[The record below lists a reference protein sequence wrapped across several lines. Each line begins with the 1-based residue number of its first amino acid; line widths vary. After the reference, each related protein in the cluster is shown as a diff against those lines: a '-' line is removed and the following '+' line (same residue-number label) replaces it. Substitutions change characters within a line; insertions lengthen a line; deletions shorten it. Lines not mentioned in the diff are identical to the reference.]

1 MNSSIVY
8 VYLGIV
14 MIIVL
19 ATTFYVRTI
28 KTKLDTKV
36 DAMFQLVQSLVNEVN
51 LLKSSQLAHSKPKE
65 VIQLDINSSNNKL
78 VVTENQN
85 SANEDSDDED
95 SANEDSDDEDSAGE
109 DSDDEDSAGEDSAGE
124 ESAGEESDDKSY
136 DSLGIDNNKDLFK
149 KTVQMT
155 NDSPHQVNMQSE
167 LTQQVAQ
174 QLAQQVAV
182 QEVSVDLPEK
192 SVDIQEVSVN
202 LPEVSGDLPEVSG
215 DLPEVSGDLPEKSV
229 DIQEVSVDLPK
240 VSVDLQ
246 EVDVEIKAVQLE
258 SSETDYDN
266 LTVKQ
271 LKEMVSKKGGKVT
284 GKKKG
289 ELIEFLL
296 S

>member
-85 SANEDSDDED
+85 SAG
-95 SANEDSDDEDSAGE
+95 EDSDDEDSAGE
-109 DSDDEDSAGEDSAGE
+109 DSDDEDSADEDSAGEDSAGE
-124 ESAGEESDDKSY
+124 NSDDESY
-136 DSLGIDNNKDLFK
+136 DSLGIENNKDLFK

-182 QEVSVDLPEK
+182 QEVSVDLPE
-192 SVDIQEVSVN
+192 
-202 LPEVSGDLPEVSG
+202 VSGDLPEVSG
-215 DLPEVSGDLPEKSV
+215 DLPEVSGDLPEKSMDIQEVSVDLPEKSV
-229 DIQEVSVDLPK
+229 DIQEVSVDLPE

-258 SSETDYDN
+258 SSETEYDN

>member
-85 SANEDSDDED
+85 SA
-95 SANEDSDDEDSAGE
+95 GE
-109 DSDDEDSAGEDSAGE
+109 DSDDEDSADEDSDGEDSAGE
-124 ESAGEESDDKSY
+124 NSDDESY
-136 DSLGIDNNKDLFK
+136 DSLGIENNKDLFK

-182 QEVSVDLPEK
+182 QEVSVDLPE
-192 SVDIQEVSVN
+192 
-202 LPEVSGDLPEVSG
+202 VSGDLPEVSG
-215 DLPEVSGDLPEKSV
+215 DLPEVSGDLPEKSMDIQEVSVDLPEKSV
-229 DIQEVSVDLPK
+229 DIQEVSVDLPE

-258 SSETDYDN
+258 SSETEYDN

>member
-85 SANEDSDDED
+85 SA
-95 SANEDSDDEDSAGE
+95 GE

-124 ESAGEESDDKSY
+124 NSDDESY
-136 DSLGIDNNKDLFK
+136 DSLGIENNKDLFK

-182 QEVSVDLPEK
+182 QEVSVDLPE
-192 SVDIQEVSVN
+192 
-202 LPEVSGDLPEVSG
+202 VSGDLPEVSG
-215 DLPEVSGDLPEKSV
+215 DLPEVSGDLPEKSMDIQEVSVDLPEKSV
-229 DIQEVSVDLPK
+229 DIQEVSVDLPE

-258 SSETDYDN
+258 SSETEYDN

>member
-85 SANEDSDDED
+85 SAG
-95 SANEDSDDEDSAGE
+95 EDSDDEDSAGE
-109 DSDDEDSAGEDSAGE
+109 DSDDEDSADEDSAGEDSAGE
-124 ESAGEESDDKSY
+124 NSDDESY
-136 DSLGIDNNKDLFK
+136 DSLGIENNKDLFK

-182 QEVSVDLPEK
+182 QEVSVDLPE
-192 SVDIQEVSVN
+192 
-202 LPEVSGDLPEVSG
+202 VSGDLPEVSG
-215 DLPEVSGDLPEKSV
+215 DLPEVPGDLPEKSMDIQEVSVDLPEKSV
-229 DIQEVSVDLPK
+229 DIQEVSVDLPE

-258 SSETDYDN
+258 SSETEYDN

>member
-51 LLKSSQLAHSKPKE
+51 QLKSSQVSSSKHKE

-78 VVTENQN
+78 HV
-85 SANEDSDDED
+85 SDQ
-95 SANEDSDDEDSAGE
+95 
-109 DSDDEDSAGEDSAGE
+109 
-124 ESAGEESDDKSY
+124 EESDDEESDDDSY
-136 DSLGIDNNKDLFK
+136 DSSDSENEQELLNKTINLS
-149 KTVQMT
+149 
-155 NDSPHQVNMQSE
+155 NDSPHQVNMHSE
-167 LTQQVAQ
+167 VAQ
-174 QLAQQVAV
+174 EVAQEVAVHEVAVEEVAV
-182 QEVSVDLPEK
+182 QEVALQEVAVEEVAVQEVAVQE
-192 SVDIQEVSVN
+192 VDIHEVSLG
-202 LPEVSGDLPEVSG
+202 LPEVDVE
-215 DLPEVSGDLPEKSV
+215 E
-229 DIQEVSVDLPK
+229 
-240 VSVDLQ
+240 
-246 EVDVEIKAVQLE
+246 VEIKAVQLE
-258 SSETDYDN
+258 SSETEYEK

-271 LKEMVSKKGGKVT
+271 LKEMVTKKGGKAT

>member
-85 SANEDSDDED
+85 SA
-95 SANEDSDDEDSAGE
+95 GE
-109 DSDDEDSAGEDSAGE
+109 DSDDEDSAGEDSAAE
-124 ESAGEESDDKSY
+124 DSAGEDSAGENSDDESY
-136 DSLGIDNNKDLFK
+136 DSLGIENNKDLFK

-182 QEVSVDLPEK
+182 QEVSVDLPE
-192 SVDIQEVSVN
+192 
-202 LPEVSGDLPEVSG
+202 VSGDLPEVSG
-215 DLPEVSGDLPEKSV
+215 DLPEVSGDLPEKSMDIQEVSVDLPEKSV
-229 DIQEVSVDLPK
+229 DIQEVSVDLPE

-258 SSETDYDN
+258 SSETEYDN

>member
-85 SANEDSDDED
+85 SAGEDSDDED
-95 SANEDSDDEDSAGE
+95 SA
-109 DSDDEDSAGEDSAGE
+109 DEDSAGEDSAGE
-124 ESAGEESDDKSY
+124 NSDDESY
-136 DSLGIDNNKDLFK
+136 DSLGIENNKDLFK

-192 SVDIQEVSVN
+192 SVDIQEVSV
-202 LPEVSGDLPEVSG
+202 DLPE
-215 DLPEVSGDLPEKSV
+215 
-229 DIQEVSVDLPK
+229 

-258 SSETDYDN
+258 SSETEYDN

>member
-85 SANEDSDDED
+85 SAG
-95 SANEDSDDEDSAGE
+95 EDSDDEDSAGE
-109 DSDDEDSAGEDSAGE
+109 DSDDEDSADEDSAGEDSAGE
-124 ESAGEESDDKSY
+124 NSDDESY
-136 DSLGIDNNKDLFK
+136 DSLGIENNKDLFK

-174 QLAQQVAV
+174 QLAV
-182 QEVSVDLPEK
+182 QEVSVDLPE
-192 SVDIQEVSVN
+192 VSV
-202 LPEVSGDLPEVSG
+202 DLPEVSV
-215 DLPEVSGDLPEKSV
+215 DLPENSV
-229 DIQEVSVDLPK
+229 DIQEVSVDLPE

-258 SSETDYDN
+258 SSETEYDN